1 MLEVIRAPVRL
12 LRRNLGLSVFA
23 IAILGLGIGA
33 ATAVFALVYG
43 VLLDRL
49 PLRNPDRLVWMYN
62 LRTERDRAP
71 LSIPDLLDYQRAAR
85 TIDGLAPF
93 INWTANLTGAGEAER
108 LEGTRVAASFFA
120 VLGAQA
126 VVGRTLDAGD
136 EHARSVVLTDR
147 LWNRRFA
154 RDPAIVGRS
163 ITLNGLAYTV
173 VGVLPRNFVFPFRQ
187 AEVAVPLSLDDDSR
201 REDRG
206 ANFLRVVA
214 RLRRDV
220 SLEQARSDLNQIAAR
235 LQREYPVDDARKV
248 GVSLYPL
255 HAEIVRDYRQI
266 LWTLFVLVSIL
277 VSIGTG
283 NLANLLLI
291 RGLTRQSEISLR
303 LALGATRARVAAL
316 LMMEGA
322 VLAIAGGVVGLIL
335 ASAAIPV
342 WRLMAPADFP
352 RLPVMSIQMP
362 VIAFACLVSVV
373 AGMIAG
379 AIPAWGASREITAG
393 HMVTGRVAGS
403 RRQGA
408 LRRAFVM
415 LQLAGSTA
423 LILCV
428 AAAGHALD
436 ALERYDPGFAADESL
451 SVQLSLPP
459 TRYNTRESIARFHDH
474 VQQRITE
481 RAPASVAGAISLL
494 PLSGLLSTADV
505 EFPDRP
511 APPPDQIPQAHFRI
525 AGPDYFR
532 AAGIRILTGREFQTS
547 DQERGRPVA
556 IVSQTFA
563 RRHWPND
570 NAVGQ
575 HLALAPAASYP
586 DMQVVGVAS
595 DVKQFGIDGDATAD
609 LYVPLHQMP
618 AFQVGPVAARMYWIV
633 RVNQPDA
640 LSPRDL
646 HQIVY
651 EVDPEIAAS
660 NVQTLSQVLA
670 GAMAPTRAHVLL
682 IDVFGYVALCLA
694 LLGLYGAIAY
704 AAGARRRDLAIR
716 AAVGARRRDLR
727 LLMVRDEFQP
737 IGIGLVAGLLAG
749 TAAVPAVMRSVSTTV
764 SADRWTAVYVLIAM
778 LLVST
783 GASYLA
789 STRAGR
795 AEPLDLLKD

>member
-1 MLEVIRAPVRL
+1 MLKEIRAAVRL
-12 LRRNLGLSVFA
+12 LWRNRGLSVFA

-49 PLRNPDRLVWMYN
+49 PLRDPDRLVWMYN

-71 LSIPDLLDYQRAAR
+71 LSMPDLRDYQRNAR

-108 LEGTRVAASFFA
+108 LEGTRVAADFFA

-136 EHARSVVLTDR
+136 EHERSVVLTDR

-154 RDPAIVGRS
+154 RDPGIVGRS
-163 ITLNGLAYTV
+163 IILNGVAYTV
-173 VGVLPRNFVFPFRQ
+173 VGVLPRNFVFPFGQ
-187 AEVAVPLSLDDDSR
+187 AEVAVPLSLDDDPR

-214 RLRRDV
+214 RLERDA
-220 SLEQARSDLNQIAAR
+220 SLEQARSDLNQIAVR
-235 LQREYPVDDARKV
+235 LRREYPVDDARKI

-277 VSIGTG
+277 VGIGTG

-291 RGLTRQSEISLR
+291 RGLKRQAEISLR

-316 LMMEGA
+316 LMTEGGL
-322 VLAIAGGVVGLIL
+322 LAIGGGIVGLML
-335 ASAAIPV
+335 ASAAIPA
-342 WRLMAPADFP
+342 WRLMAPSDFP
-352 RLPVMSIQMP
+352 RLPVMSVRTP
-362 VIAFACLVSVV
+362 VIAFACLISVV
-373 AGMIAG
+373 VGMIAG
-379 AIPAWGASREITAG
+379 AIPAWGASREIAAG
-393 HMVTGRVAGS
+393 HVVTGRIAGS

-408 LRRAFVM
+408 LRRTFVM

-428 AAAGHALD
+428 AAAGRALD
-436 ALERYDPGFAADESL
+436 TLERYDPGFAADDTL
-451 SVQLSLPP
+451 TVQLSLPP
-459 TRYNTRESIARFHDH
+459 TRYNTRDSIARFHDD
-474 VQQRITE
+474 VQQRIAT

-511 APPPDQIPQAHFRI
+511 VPPPDQVPQAHFRI
-525 AGPDYFR
+525 AGPNYFL
-532 AAGIRILTGREFQTS
+532 AAGIRIFAGREFDAS
-547 DQERGRPVA
+547 DLERRGPVA

-563 RRHWPND
+563 RRHWPSA

-609 LYVPLHQMP
+609 VYVPLHQMP
-618 AFQVGPVAARMYWIV
+618 AFQIGPVAARMYWVV

-640 LSPRDL
+640 LSAGDL
-646 HQIVY
+646 RRIVY

-660 NVQTLSQVLA
+660 NVQTLSRVLA

-694 LLGLYGAIAY
+694 LLGMYGATAY

-716 AAVGARRRDLR
+716 AAIGARRRDLR
-727 LLMVRDEFQP
+727 WLMVRDEFRP
-737 IGIGLVAGLLAG
+737 IGIGLVAGVVAG
-749 TAAVPAVMRSVSTTV
+749 AAAVPAVTRSVSTTV
-764 SADRWTAVYVLIAM
+764 SPDRWTAVYVLVAM

-789 STRAGR
+789 SVRAGR
-795 AEPLDLLKD
+795 AEPVDLLKD